1 MGVNIL
7 VAHGGGPTAVIN
19 TSLQGVVEGAR
30 ASGKVDKI
38 YASPLQRA
46 YNTGAELADIL
57 GVTSQSVSRWEKGA
71 CYPDMELLP
80 AIANY
85 FNVTVDDLLGMN
97 EIRSRERLNAI
108 FTEALNLERES
119 KYEDAV
125 GVFRAALKNF
135 PDNIELT
142 SELALA
148 LSKCES
154 VNNKKEAIAL
164 SEKVLARCTNEKIR
178 STVRANLCYLYRDC
192 GFNDKAEETARTL
205 PHIWECREIHLRE
218 FVADNKD
225 LSDRHL
231 NIIACIGISLQ

>member
-1 MGVNIL
+1 MKIRFGEIL
-7 VAHGGGPTAVIN
+7 KDLRRKNDITK
-19 TSLQGVVEGAR
+19 E
-30 ASGKVDKI
+30 
-38 YASPLQRA
+38 
-46 YNTGAELADIL
+46 ELADIL

-85 FNVTVDDLLGMN
+85 FNVTVDDLLGMK

-108 FTEALNLERES
+108 FTEGLNLERES

-135 PDNIELT
+135 PDNIALT

-225 LSDRHL
+225 LSERHL
-231 NIIACIGISLQ
+231 NIIMQVLDDYVNQRPISFSLGYKPEESINVKLLKEIFS

>member
-1 MGVNIL
+1 MKIRFGEIL
-7 VAHGGGPTAVIN
+7 KDLRRKKDIT
-19 TSLQGVVEGAR
+19 QE
-30 ASGKVDKI
+30 
-38 YASPLQRA
+38 
-46 YNTGAELADIL
+46 ELADIL

-108 FTEALNLERES
+108 FTEGLNLERES

-154 VNNKKEAIAL
+154 VDNKKEAIAL

-225 LSDRHL
+225 LPDRHL
-231 NIIACIGISLQ
+231 NIIMQVLDDYVNQRPISFSLGYKPEESINVKLLKEIFS

>member
-1 MGVNIL
+1 MKIRFGEIL
-7 VAHGGGPTAVIN
+7 KDLRRKNDIT
-19 TSLQGVVEGAR
+19 QE
-30 ASGKVDKI
+30 
-38 YASPLQRA
+38 
-46 YNTGAELADIL
+46 ELADIL

-80 AIANY
+80 AIAYY

-135 PDNIELT
+135 PDNLELA

-231 NIIACIGISLQ
+231 NIIMQVIDDYVNQRPISFSLGYKPEESINVKLLKEIFS

>member
-1 MGVNIL
+1 MKIRFGEIL
-7 VAHGGGPTAVIN
+7 KDLRRKKDIT
-19 TSLQGVVEGAR
+19 QE
-30 ASGKVDKI
+30 
-38 YASPLQRA
+38 
-46 YNTGAELADIL
+46 ELADIL

-85 FNVTVDDLLGMN
+85 FGVTVDDLLGMN

-135 PDNIELT
+135 PDNTELT

-231 NIIACIGISLQ
+231 NIIMQVLDDYVNQRPISFSLGYKPEEGINVKLLKEIFS

>member
-1 MGVNIL
+1 MKIRFGEIL
-7 VAHGGGPTAVIN
+7 KDLRRKNDIT
-19 TSLQGVVEGAR
+19 QE
-30 ASGKVDKI
+30 
-38 YASPLQRA
+38 
-46 YNTGAELADIL
+46 ELADIL

-178 STVRANLCYLYRDC
+178 STVRANLCYY
-192 GFNDKAEETARTL
+192 TA
-205 PHIWECREIHLRE
+205 
-218 FVADNKD
+218 
-225 LSDRHL
+225 
-231 NIIACIGISLQ
+231 ISVLMTKPRRPPVHCLIYGSAAKFI

>member
-1 MGVNIL
+1 MKIRFGEIL
-7 VAHGGGPTAVIN
+7 KDLRRKNDIT
-19 TSLQGVVEGAR
+19 QE
-30 ASGKVDKI
+30 
-38 YASPLQRA
+38 
-46 YNTGAELADIL
+46 ELADII

-85 FNVTVDDLLGMN
+85 FGVTVDDLLGMN

-231 NIIACIGISLQ
+231 NIIMQVLDDYVNQRPISFSLGYKPEESINVKLLKEIFS

>member
-1 MGVNIL
+1 MKIRFGEIL
-7 VAHGGGPTAVIN
+7 KDLRRKNDIT
-19 TSLQGVVEGAR
+19 QE
-30 ASGKVDKI
+30 
-38 YASPLQRA
+38 
-46 YNTGAELADIL
+46 ELADIL

-85 FNVTVDDLLGMN
+85 FGVTVDDLLGMN

-135 PDNIELT
+135 PDNTELT

-192 GFNDKAEETARTL
+192 GFSDKAEETARTL

-231 NIIACIGISLQ
+231 NIIMQVLDDYVNQRPISFSLGYKHEESINVKLLKEIFS

>member
-1 MGVNIL
+1 MKIRFGEIL
-7 VAHGGGPTAVIN
+7 KDLRRKKDIT
-19 TSLQGVVEGAR
+19 QE
-30 ASGKVDKI
+30 
-38 YASPLQRA
+38 
-46 YNTGAELADIL
+46 ELADIL

-178 STVRANLCYLYRDC
+178 SAVRANLCYLYRDC

-231 NIIACIGISLQ
+231 NIIMQVLDDYVNQRPISFSLGYKAEESINVKLLKEIFS

>member
-1 MGVNIL
+1 MKIRFGEIL
-7 VAHGGGPTAVIN
+7 KDLRRKNDIT
-19 TSLQGVVEGAR
+19 QE
-30 ASGKVDKI
+30 
-38 YASPLQRA
+38 
-46 YNTGAELADIL
+46 ELADIL
-57 GVTSQSVSRWEKGA
+57 DVTSQSVSRWEKGA

-108 FTEALNLERES
+108 FTEALNLEREN

-135 PDNIELT
+135 PDNIALT

-225 LSDRHL
+225 LSDRNL
-231 NIIACIGISLQ
+231 NIIMQVLDDYVNQRPISFSLGYKPEESINVKLLKEIFS

>member
-1 MGVNIL
+1 MKIRFGEIL
-7 VAHGGGPTAVIN
+7 KDLRRKNDIT
-19 TSLQGVVEGAR
+19 QE
-30 ASGKVDKI
+30 
-38 YASPLQRA
+38 
-46 YNTGAELADIL
+46 ELADIL

-85 FNVTVDDLLGMN
+85 FCVTVDDLLGMN

-135 PDNIELT
+135 PDNIALT

-164 SEKVLARCTNEKIR
+164 SERVLARCTNEKIR

-231 NIIACIGISLQ
+231 NIIMQVLDDYVNQRTISFSLGYKPEESINVKLLKEIFS

>member
-1 MGVNIL
+1 MKIRFGEIL
-7 VAHGGGPTAVIN
+7 KDLRRKNDIT
-19 TSLQGVVEGAR
+19 QE
-30 ASGKVDKI
+30 
-38 YASPLQRA
+38 
-46 YNTGAELADIL
+46 ELADIL

-85 FNVTVDDLLGMN
+85 FNVTVDDILGMN

-108 FTEALNLERES
+108 FTEALNLEREC

-125 GVFRAALKNF
+125 GIFREALKTF
-135 PDNIELT
+135 PDNIVLT

-164 SEKVLARCTNEKIR
+164 SEKVLAMCTNEKIR

-231 NIIACIGISLQ
+231 NIIMQVIDDYVNQRPISFSLGYKPEESINVKLLKEIFS